1 MGKRI
6 LSLDGGGIRGIFTLQ
21 ILRHIE
27 KRSGKRIIELFDL
40 IVGTSTGGFIAGCLV
55 AGKTIDEIEE
65 EYWKVSKSFT
75 DARPSVLTYIKRVIF
90 GSVIDPCVIYNLL
103 TSFLGKI
110 TLNEL
115 PESPRLLIVASKAN
129 GFYASPFLF
138 RNRPINN
145 SSFPYIYNISLADTL
160 RACTSAP
167 TFYPNYK
174 IGSATIVDGAIHSNN
189 PSLFAIC
196 EVSLMSESIDLLVS
210 IGSGTLEAGE
220 AEAEAEAEVVPESIF
235 TWIYS
240 VLNMSTDTENT
251 QNLAKGILGSKL
263 IRINPP
269 TGNCYLWENDRI
281 IIDNYRDKVAAYC
294 QRLNVL
300 ALGSEVSGD
309 QLGIQ
314 NGQ

>member
-1 MGKRI
+1 MKKV
-6 LSLDGGGIRGIFTLQ
+6 LSLDGGGIRGIFTLD

-27 KRSGKRIIELFDL
+27 KTTGKRIIELFDL

-65 EYWKVSKSFT
+65 EYWKVSKSFDSNPT
-75 DARPSVLTYIKRVIF
+75 IISYIKRLIF
-90 GSVIDPCVIYNLL
+90 GSIIDPSVIYNLL

-115 PESPRLLIVASKAN
+115 PESPRLLIVASKAS

-138 RNRPINN
+138 RNRPMYN
-145 SSFPYIYNISLADTL
+145 SSFPYMYNTSLADTL

-174 IGSATIVDGAIHSNN
+174 IGSATIVDGAIHTNN
-189 PSLFAIC
+189 PTMFAIC
-196 EVSLMSESIDLLVS
+196 ETSLMSESIEFLVS
-210 IGSGTLEAGE
+210 IGTGTLEGAEREGEGE
-220 AEAEAEAEVVPESIF
+220 APESIF
-235 TWIYS
+235 SWIYS
-240 VLNMSTDTENT
+240 VLNMATDTENT

-269 TGNCYLWENDRI
+269 VGKCYLWENDKTTI
-281 IIDNYRDKVAAYC
+281 NSYREIVKSYC
-294 QRLNVL
+294 QSVNVL

-314 NGQ
+314 KGQ

>member
-1 MGKRI
+1 LKLIFKLVNIDYIMKKV
-6 LSLDGGGIRGIFTLQ
+6 LSLDGGGIRGIFTLD

-27 KRSGKRIIELFDL
+27 KSTGKRIIQLFDL

-75 DARPSVLTYIKRVIF
+75 DARPSVLTYIKRLIF
-90 GSVIDPCVIYNLL
+90 GSIIDPSVIYNLL

-115 PESPRLLIVASKAN
+115 PESPRLLIVASKAS

-145 SSFPYIYNISLADTL
+145 SSFPYMCNTSLADTL

-196 EVSLMSESIDLLVS
+196 EISLMSESIDLLVS
-210 IGSGTLEAGE
+210 IGSGTLEAE
-220 AEAEAEAEVVPESIF
+220 AEAEAPE
-235 TWIYS
+235 
-240 VLNMSTDTENT
+240 
-251 QNLAKGILGSKL
+251 
-263 IRINPP
+263 
-269 TGNCYLWENDRI
+269 
-281 IIDNYRDKVAAYC
+281 
-294 QRLNVL
+294 
-300 ALGSEVSGD
+300 
-309 QLGIQ
+309 
-314 NGQ
+314 